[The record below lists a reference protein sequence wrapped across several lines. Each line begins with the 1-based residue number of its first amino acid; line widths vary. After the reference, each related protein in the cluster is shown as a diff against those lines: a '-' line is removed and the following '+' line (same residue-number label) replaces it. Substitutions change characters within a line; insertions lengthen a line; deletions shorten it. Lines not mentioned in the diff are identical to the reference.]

1 MFGLEI
7 LDVVI
12 GLMFVY
18 LLLALFAT
26 ALNEYIAA
34 VMNLRGKELAK
45 GLGKLLDDIDEKDAL
60 KKAFDGVGPSVN
72 AATATLTERFYNHH
86 LIRPLATRRGWL
98 FDVFSK
104 EPRLPSYIPART
116 FALALLDVLGVDGKD
131 ASLERLIPAPA
142 HPNQAVTDAQ
152 LALESAQAAE
162 AAPAANKEQA
172 AKAVAAARANLTKA
186 RLAQALT
193 DAQQALANA
202 QKAHAAASKAARDQ
216 TAEAVS
222 AARQALSKAQLAHV
236 LGILKQES
244 PIELTEHLEILA
256 GLPQADKLAS
266 ALQVQVAGL
275 VAGTQTQLQKL
286 HDGVEV
292 WFNNAM
298 DRVSGA
304 YKRTTQGWL
313 FVLGLL
319 IASCMNADT
328 IDMWRRLEADDELRA
343 AMVRRA
349 EAAVAP
355 MDSVVADSAAA
366 APVDSVAAAR
376 ADSDAAARADSAR
389 RSLPPGDTTLVAP
402 PPADTTAAVPGS
414 TDTTIAAP
422 GTTPP
427 PTDTSD
433 GAGGGTTAVDSTKLA
448 AVKRARANYQTA
460 RTRLDSME
468 LKLGWTTE
476 QWVQARLLRK
486 DTAGY
491 PREGKW
497 VRPIITRLKNV
508 VAPKNY
514 HADLFPFD
522 TGPTWAKL
530 IGLLLTAIAISLG
543 APFWFDLLNKVI
555 SIRAAGRSP
564 EEKPKSPEGA
574 AQAHR
579 GATRRSSRRLTS
591 MQTRTAAHLA
601 QPFSFLVGRRPT
613 ATAPGR
619 RRGSACTCRR
629 RAFPGRCTS
638 RGCLPGS
645 TSPPRPCSP
654 WPPRSAAGACT
665 SPRPA
670 PGAGSR
676 A

>member
-1 MFGLEI
+1 MFGLET

-60 KKAFDGVGPSVN
+60 KKAFAGVGPRVN
-72 AATATLTERFYNHH
+72 AATASLTERFYNHR

-116 FALALLDVLGVDGKD
+116 FALALLDVLGVDEKD

-152 LALESAQAAE
+152 QALTTAE
-162 AAPAANKEQA
+162 AAASGAANKEQA
-172 AKAVAAARANLTKA
+172 AKVVAAARVSLMKA
-186 RLAQALT
+186 RLAQALA
-193 DAQQALANA
+193 DAEQALADA
-202 QKAHAAASKAARDQ
+202 QAAHASAPKATRDQ
-216 TAEAVS
+216 AAQAVA
-222 AARQALSKAQLAHV
+222 AARQALSKVQLAQV
-236 LGILKQES
+236 LGLLKLES
-244 PIELTEHLEILA
+244 PIELTEHLEILS

-275 VAGTQTQLQKL
+275 VAGAQTQLQKL

-319 IASCMNADT
+319 IAACMNADT

-366 APVDSVAAAR
+366 AEPDSADADSAAAV
-376 ADSDAAARADSAR
+376 RADSAR
-389 RSLPPGDTTLVAP
+389 RSLPPGGTTTTAPQPTDTTAT
-402 PPADTTAAVPGS
+402 DTTAA
-414 TDTTIAAP
+414 AP
-422 GTTPP
+422 GVTPP
-427 PTDTSD
+427 PRDTSTRARGD
-433 GAGGGTTAVDSTKLA
+433 TTEGDSAKLA
-448 AVKRARANYQTA
+448 AVRRARANYQAA

-491 PREGKW
+491 PREGRW
-497 VRPIITRLKNV
+497 VRPIITGLERV
-508 VAPKNY
+508 FAPKGY

-522 TGPTWAKL
+522 TGPTWFKL
-530 IGLLLTAIAISLG
+530 IGLLLTALAISLG

-564 EEKPKSPEGA
+564 EEKPKSPEGGPKRIA
-574 AQAHR
+574 ER
-579 GATRRSSRRLTS
+579 
-591 MQTRTAAHLA
+591 
-601 QPFSFLVGRRPT
+601 
-613 ATAPGR
+613 APK
-619 RRGSACTCRR
+619 
-629 RAFPGRCTS
+629 
-638 RGCLPGS
+638 
-645 TSPPRPCSP
+645 
-654 WPPRSAAGACT
+654 
-665 SPRPA
+665 
-670 PGAGSR
+670 
-676 A
+676 